1 MENKELAPH
10 QLRVVEEKKELDIK
24 IKNLQV
30 FVEDRLGFISKVSEA
45 EEGDLKHQLHTMYRY
60 SQILKSRINRF

>member
-30 FVEDRLGFISKVSEA
+30 FMEDKLGLISKVSEA
-45 EEGDLKHQLHTMYRY
+45 EKRDLNDQLLTMYTY
-60 SQILKSRINRF
+60 SQILKIRINRF